1 MDTKR
6 ITNEVRAYF
15 AQEQM
20 TMAQVAA
27 RLGVTPPAVT
37 NQLDGR
43 QFSAK
48 MAHKYADEFGFN
60 VEYLLTGKGTL
71 LADDS
76 ADTGDDHTVPLFPFS
91 VRAGASLNDISEG
104 MTDAQ
109 CERITSPVR
118 GAELAT
124 EVVGDSMAPAF
135 PAGARVLL
143 ARVRDTIAWGEVYVL
158 DTTDGQM
165 LKRIMP
171 TDSED
176 VWELRSDNPAYPP
189 FRIRTRCVRGVWR
202 VLLRMIQ

>member
-1 MDTKR
+1 MEP
-6 ITNEVRAYF
+6 NEKLKILQDAYDHCVRTGRVKSKGDF
-15 AQEQM
+15 A
-20 TMAQVAA
+20 AL
-27 RLGVTPPAVT
+27 LGVSQPS
-37 NQLDGR
+37 LS
-43 QFSAK
+43 SALNG
-48 MAHKYADEFGFN
+48 DTR
-60 VEYLLTGKGTL
+60 YLTDRLISRVIDVAKGEEVP
-71 LADDS
+71 DPEN
-76 ADTGDDHTVPLFPFS
+76 TVPLFPFS

>member
-1 MDTKR
+1 MELNDKLNIMRDAYNVCLQRGIIKTQKDFAELIGISKSTLSSAMNGNEQYLTDRLVARVIDITKAGPV
-6 ITNEVRAYF
+6 NE
-15 AQEQM
+15 
-20 TMAQVAA
+20 
-27 RLGVTPPAVT
+27 
-37 NQLDGR
+37 N
-43 QFSAK
+43 
-48 MAHKYADEFGFN
+48 
-60 VEYLLTGKGTL
+60 
-71 LADDS
+71 
-76 ADTGDDHTVPLFPFS
+76 TVPLFPFS

-176 VWELRSDNPAYPP
+176 MWELRSDNPDYPP
-189 FRIRTRCVRGVWR
+189 FRIRTEHVRGVWR

>member
-1 MDTKR
+1 MNKLETLR
-6 ITNEVRAYF
+6 GIYR
-15 AQEQM
+15 QM
-20 TMAQVAA
+20 VEAGHVASQRDFA
-27 RLGVTPPAVT
+27 RLLDVNEKGLSSAMNGNEKNLTDSLVAKATRLRDSIIQPNDTPP
-37 NQLDGR
+37 
-43 QFSAK
+43 S
-48 MAHKYADEFGFN
+48 
-60 VEYLLTGKGTL
+60 
-71 LADDS
+71 
-76 ADTGDDHTVPLFPFS
+76 HTVPLFPFS

>member
-1 MDTKR
+1 MDRLETLNDVYRQLVASGVVTTKK
-6 ITNEVRAYF
+6 EF
-15 AQEQM
+15 A
-20 TMAQVAA
+20 AL
-27 RLGVTPPAVT
+27 LGVNDKGLSSAMNGSEKHLTASLVAKATRLLNDRAVSVPDPET
-37 NQLDGR
+37 
-43 QFSAK
+43 
-48 MAHKYADEFGFN
+48 
-60 VEYLLTGKGTL
+60 
-71 LADDS
+71 
-76 ADTGDDHTVPLFPFS
+76 TVPLFPFS

-171 TDSED
+171 TDTED

>member
-1 MDTKR
+1 MELNDKLNIMRDAYNVCLQHGVIKTQKDFAELIGISKSTLSSAMNGNEQYLTDRLVARVIDITKAGPV
-6 ITNEVRAYF
+6 NE
-15 AQEQM
+15 
-20 TMAQVAA
+20 
-27 RLGVTPPAVT
+27 
-37 NQLDGR
+37 N
-43 QFSAK
+43 
-48 MAHKYADEFGFN
+48 
-60 VEYLLTGKGTL
+60 
-71 LADDS
+71 
-76 ADTGDDHTVPLFPFS
+76 TVPIFPFS

>member
-1 MDTKR
+1 MEP
-6 ITNEVRAYF
+6 NEKLKILQDAYDHCVRTGRVKSKGDF
-15 AQEQM
+15 A
-20 TMAQVAA
+20 AL
-27 RLGVTPPAVT
+27 LGVSQPS
-37 NQLDGR
+37 LS
-43 QFSAK
+43 SALNG
-48 MAHKYADEFGFN
+48 DPR
-60 VEYLLTGKGTL
+60 YLTDRLISRVIDVAKGEEVP
-71 LADDS
+71 DPEN
-76 ADTGDDHTVPLFPFS
+76 TVPLFPFS

>member
-1 MDTKR
+1 MNKLETLR
-6 ITNEVRAYF
+6 GIYR
-15 AQEQM
+15 QM
-20 TMAQVAA
+20 VEAGHVASQRDFA
-27 RLGVTPPAVT
+27 RLLDVNEKGLSSAMNGNEKNLTDSLVAKATRLRDSIIQPNDTPP
-37 NQLDGR
+37 
-43 QFSAK
+43 S
-48 MAHKYADEFGFN
+48 
-60 VEYLLTGKGTL
+60 
-71 LADDS
+71 
-76 ADTGDDHTVPLFPFS
+76 HTVPIFPFS
-91 VRAGASLNDISEG
+91 ARAG
-104 MTDAQ
+104 AQ

>member
-1 MDTKR
+1 MNKLETLR
-6 ITNEVRAYF
+6 GIYR
-15 AQEQM
+15 QM
-20 TMAQVAA
+20 VEAGHVASQRDFA
-27 RLGVTPPAVT
+27 RLLDVNEKGLSSAMNGNEKNLTDSLVAKATRLRHSIIQPDDTPPP
-37 NQLDGR
+37 
-43 QFSAK
+43 
-48 MAHKYADEFGFN
+48 
-60 VEYLLTGKGTL
+60 
-71 LADDS
+71 
-76 ADTGDDHTVPLFPFS
+76 HTVPLFPFS
-91 VRAGASLNDISEG
+91 VRAGAALNDMSEG

>member
-1 MDTKR
+1 MEP
-6 ITNEVRAYF
+6 NEKLKILQDAYDHCVRTGRVKSKGDF
-15 AQEQM
+15 A
-20 TMAQVAA
+20 AL
-27 RLGVTPPAVT
+27 LGVSQPS
-37 NQLDGR
+37 LS
-43 QFSAK
+43 SALNG
-48 MAHKYADEFGFN
+48 DTR
-60 VEYLLTGKGTL
+60 YLTDRLISRVIDVAKGEEVPDPET
-71 LADDS
+71 
-76 ADTGDDHTVPLFPFS
+76 TVPLFPFS

-143 ARVRDTIAWGEVYVL
+143 ARVRNTIAWGEVYVL

-176 VWELRSDNPAYPP
+176 VWELRSDNPDYPP
-189 FRIRTRCVRGVWR
+189 FRIRTEHVRGVWR

>member
-1 MDTKR
+1 MDRLEILNDVYRQLVASGVVTTRK
-6 ITNEVRAYF
+6 EF
-15 AQEQM
+15 A
-20 TMAQVAA
+20 AL
-27 RLGVTPPAVT
+27 LGV
-37 NQLDGR
+37 NDKGLS
-43 QFSAK
+43 SAMNGSEK
-48 MAHKYADEFGFN
+48 HLTASLVAKATR
-60 VEYLLTGKGTL
+60 LLNEKIASVPDPET
-71 LADDS
+71 
-76 ADTGDDHTVPLFPFS
+76 TVPLFPFS

-143 ARVRDTIAWGEVYVL
+143 ARVRNTIAWGEVYVL

-176 VWELRSDNPAYPP
+176 VWELRSDNPDYPP
-189 FRIRTRCVRGVWR
+189 FRIRTEHVRGVWR

>member
-1 MDTKR
+1 MEP
-6 ITNEVRAYF
+6 NEKLKILQDAYDHCVRTGRVKSKGDF
-15 AQEQM
+15 A
-20 TMAQVAA
+20 AL
-27 RLGVTPPAVT
+27 LGVSQPS
-37 NQLDGR
+37 LS
-43 QFSAK
+43 SALNG
-48 MAHKYADEFGFN
+48 DTR
-60 VEYLLTGKGTL
+60 YLTDRLISRVIDVAKGEEVPDPET
-71 LADDS
+71 
-76 ADTGDDHTVPLFPFS
+76 TVPLFPFS

-171 TDSED
+171 TDTED

>member
-1 MDTKR
+1 MEP
-6 ITNEVRAYF
+6 NEKLKILQDAYDHCVRTGRVKSKGDF
-15 AQEQM
+15 A
-20 TMAQVAA
+20 AL
-27 RLGVTPPAVT
+27 LGVSQPS
-37 NQLDGR
+37 LS
-43 QFSAK
+43 SALNG
-48 MAHKYADEFGFN
+48 DTR
-60 VEYLLTGKGTL
+60 YLTDRLISRVIDVAKGEEVPDPET
-71 LADDS
+71 
-76 ADTGDDHTVPLFPFS
+76 TVPLFPFS

>member
-1 MDTKR
+1 MELNDKLNIMRDAYNVCLQRGVIKTQKDFAELIGISKSTLSSAMNGNEQYLTDRLVARVIDITKAGPV
-6 ITNEVRAYF
+6 NE
-15 AQEQM
+15 
-20 TMAQVAA
+20 
-27 RLGVTPPAVT
+27 
-37 NQLDGR
+37 N
-43 QFSAK
+43 
-48 MAHKYADEFGFN
+48 
-60 VEYLLTGKGTL
+60 
-71 LADDS
+71 
-76 ADTGDDHTVPLFPFS
+76 TVPLFPFS

>member
-1 MDTKR
+1 MDNTEKIAAEIKAYLR
-6 ITNEVRAYF
+6 RNDISITDA
-15 AQEQM
+15 
-20 TMAQVAA
+20 AA
-27 RLGVTPPAVT
+27 RLGVSQQAVS
-37 NQLDGR
+37 NQLSGR
-43 QFSAK
+43 KFGANVARNWASS
-48 MAHKYADEFGFN
+48 FGFN
-60 VEYLLTGKGTL
+60 MGFLMTGEGSL
-71 LADDS
+71 ECEEVPDPEN
-76 ADTGDDHTVPLFPFS
+76 TVPLFPFS

>member
-1 MDTKR
+1 MNKLETLR
-6 ITNEVRAYF
+6 GIYR
-15 AQEQM
+15 QM
-20 TMAQVAA
+20 VEAGHVASQRDFA
-27 RLGVTPPAVT
+27 RLLDVNEKGLSSAMNGNEKNLTDSLVAKATRLRDSIIQPDDTPPP
-37 NQLDGR
+37 
-43 QFSAK
+43 
-48 MAHKYADEFGFN
+48 
-60 VEYLLTGKGTL
+60 
-71 LADDS
+71 
-76 ADTGDDHTVPLFPFS
+76 HTVPLFPFS

>member
-1 MDTKR
+1 MELNDKLNIMRDAYNVCLQRGVIKTQKDFAELIGISKSTLSSALNGNEQYLTDRLVARVIDITKAGPV
-6 ITNEVRAYF
+6 NE
-15 AQEQM
+15 
-20 TMAQVAA
+20 
-27 RLGVTPPAVT
+27 
-37 NQLDGR
+37 N
-43 QFSAK
+43 
-48 MAHKYADEFGFN
+48 
-60 VEYLLTGKGTL
+60 
-71 LADDS
+71 
-76 ADTGDDHTVPLFPFS
+76 TVPLFPFS

-171 TDSED
+171 TDTED